1 MKAIKPKTFLK
12 KPVSISKP
20 KEVSKKDAKEN
31 IKEDTK
37 EKICGVYL
45 IHNTFHNR
53 KYVGSSKDI
62 DRRIKTH
69 KKDLEK
75 GSHDSRFMQRDY
87 DEVGEEFFKFII
99 LEDNID
105 EELLTAYE
113 KYYIY
118 KHDSIVMYK
127 GYNTIMPTTN
137 HKLFKQVCKLKED

>member
-1 MKAIKPKTFLK
+1 MKAVKPKTFLK
-12 KPVSISKP
+12 KPTPISKTKEVP
-20 KEVSKKDAKEN
+20 KEI
-31 IKEDTK
+31 IKETTN
-37 EKICGVYL
+37 EKICGVYM

-53 KYVGSSKDI
+53 KYIGSSKDV

-87 DEVGEEFFKFII
+87 DEVGEEFFKFTI

-118 KHDSIVMYK
+118 KHDAIVMYK
-127 GYNTIMPTTN
+127 GYNDIMPTTN
-137 HKLFKQVCKLKED
+137 HKLFKQIYELKEGA